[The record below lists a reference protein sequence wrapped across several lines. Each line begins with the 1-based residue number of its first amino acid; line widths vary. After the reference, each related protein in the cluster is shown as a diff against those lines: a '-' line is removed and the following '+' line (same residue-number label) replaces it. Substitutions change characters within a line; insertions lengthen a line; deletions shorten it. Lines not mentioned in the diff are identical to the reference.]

1 MKWSMSIELITNL
14 LTTTA
19 RKWWDDN
26 PWRLSAALSYYT
38 LFSLAPL
45 LTLAVAGAAI
55 VVDETVVQAELVR
68 QLQELI
74 GEKGANALTPMLHSA
89 GHPVHGIL
97 ATLFSIFTLF
107 IVSMGMFSE
116 LQDALNFIWRI
127 QGYRRGSALW
137 GLLRT
142 RLFSFLLVIG
152 TGLLLFTALILN
164 IVMLAA
170 ATFIHKEMPE
180 PQAIMTVINV
190 MGSPLVMAVLFTL
203 MFKILPEG
211 HIAWQDVWIGAIG
224 TAALFT
230 LGKWAIALY
239 LGGPALTSMYGAAS
253 SLMAILVWVYYS
265 ALIFFLGAEFTYVYA
280 HQFGSRRPMT
290 CSRVAKMEAE

>member
-1 MKWSMSIELITNL
+1 MSIELITDL
-14 LTTTA
+14 LRTTA
-19 RKWWDDN
+19 SKWWDDN

-55 VVDETVVQAELVR
+55 VVDETVVQAELLH
-68 QLQELI
+68 QLKELI

-97 ATLFSIFTLF
+97 ATLISILTLF

-127 QGYRRGSALW
+127 PGYRRSSALW

-170 ATFIHKEMPE
+170 AKLIHKEMPE
-180 PQAIMTVINV
+180 PQVIMTVINI
-190 MGSPLVMAVLFTL
+190 MGSPLLMAVLFAL

-224 TAALFT
+224 TSALFT
-230 LGKWAIALY
+230 SGKWAIALY

-280 HQFGSRRPMT
+280 HQFGSRRPTT
-290 CSRVAKMEAE
+290 CNRVAKMDAE

>member
-1 MKWSMSIELITNL
+1 MKIELISSL

-45 LTLAVAGAAI
+45 LTLAVAGAAM
-55 VVDETVVQAELVR
+55 VVDEPVVEDELLR

-89 GHPVHGIL
+89 GHPVHGTL
-97 ATLFSIFTLF
+97 ATLISLITLF
-107 IVSMGMFSE
+107 VVSMGMFSE

-127 QGYRRGSALW
+127 PGHRRSSALW

-152 TGLLLFTALILN
+152 TGFLLFTALILN
-164 IVMLAA
+164 IGMVAA
-170 ATFIHKEMPE
+170 GKFVQREMPE
-180 PQAIMTVINV
+180 PQVIMMVVDV
-190 MGSPLVMAVLFTL
+190 MGSPVVMAILFTL
-203 MFKILPEG
+203 MFKILPEEP
-211 HIAWQDVWIGAIG
+211 ITWRDVWIGAVG

-230 LGKWAIALY
+230 LGRWTIALY

-280 HQFGSRRPMT
+280 HQLGSRRPDTRSKAMN
-290 CSRVAKMEAE
+290 V

>member
-1 MKWSMSIELITNL
+1 
-14 LTTTA
+14 
-19 RKWWDDN
+19 
-26 PWRLSAALSYYT
+26 LSAALSYYA

-45 LTLAVAGAAI
+45 LTLAVAVAAV
-55 VVDETVVQAELVR
+55 VVDETVVQGELLR

-74 GEKGANALTPMLHSA
+74 GEKGTNAMTHMLHSA
-89 GHPVHGIL
+89 GHPVEGTV
-97 ATLFSIFTLF
+97 ATLISFITLF

-116 LQDALNFIWRI
+116 LQDALNLIWRI
-127 QGYRRGSALW
+127 PSRPSSSALW

-152 TGLLLFTALILN
+152 TGFLLVAALTLN
-164 IVMLAA
+164 IVMAA
-170 ATFIHKEMPE
+170 AGKFIDQEMPG
-180 PQAIMTVINV
+180 PQVVMTMINI
-190 MGSPLVMAVLFTL
+190 MGSPVVMAVLFTL

-211 HIAWQDVWIGAIG
+211 HIAWQDVWIGAIA

-230 LGKWAIALY
+230 LGRWAIGLY
-239 LGGPALTSMYGAAS
+239 LGGPAMTSMYGAAS

-280 HQFGSRRPMT
+280 HQYGSRRPANT
-290 CSRVAKMEAE
+290 

>member
-1 MKWSMSIELITNL
+1 MTIPLIIRL
-14 LTTTA
+14 LATTA
-19 RKWWDDN
+19 MKWWDDN
-26 PWRLSAALSYYT
+26 PWRLSAALSYYA

-45 LTLAVAGAAI
+45 LTLAVAVAAV
-55 VVDETVVQAELVR
+55 VVDETVVQGELLR

-74 GEKGANALTPMLHSA
+74 GEKGTNAMTHMLHSA
-89 GHPVHGIL
+89 GHPVEGTV
-97 ATLFSIFTLF
+97 ATLISFITLF

-116 LQDALNFIWRI
+116 LQDALNLIWRI
-127 QGYRRGSALW
+127 PSRPRSSALW

-152 TGLLLFTALILN
+152 TGFLLVAALTLN
-164 IVMLAA
+164 IVMAA
-170 ATFIHKEMPE
+170 AGKFIDRQMPE
-180 PQAIMTVINV
+180 PQVVMTMINI
-190 MGSPLVMAVLFTL
+190 MGSPVVMAVLFAL

-211 HIAWQDVWIGAIG
+211 HIAWQDVWIGAIA

-230 LGKWAIALY
+230 LGRWAIGLY
-239 LGGPALTSMYGAAS
+239 LGGPAMTSMYGAAS

-280 HQFGSRRPMT
+280 HQYGSRRPANT
-290 CSRVAKMEAE
+290 Q

>member
-1 MKWSMSIELITNL
+1 MKIELISSL

-45 LTLAVAGAAI
+45 LTLAVAGAAM
-55 VVDETVVQAELVR
+55 VVDEPVVEDELLR

-89 GHPVHGIL
+89 GHPVHGTL
-97 ATLFSIFTLF
+97 ATMISLITLF
-107 IVSMGMFSE
+107 VVSMGMFSE

-127 QGYRRGSALW
+127 PGHRRSSALW

-152 TGLLLFTALILN
+152 TGFLLFTALILN
-164 IVMLAA
+164 IGMVAA
-170 ATFIHKEMPE
+170 GKFVQREMPE
-180 PQAIMTVINV
+180 PQVIMMVVDV
-190 MGSPLVMAVLFTL
+190 MGSPVVMAILFTL
-203 MFKILPEG
+203 MFKILPEEP
-211 HIAWQDVWIGAIG
+211 ITWRDVWIGAVG

-230 LGKWAIALY
+230 LGRWTIALY

-280 HQFGSRRPMT
+280 HQLGSRRPDTRSKAMN
-290 CSRVAKMEAE
+290 V

>member
-1 MKWSMSIELITNL
+1 
-14 LTTTA
+14 
-19 RKWWDDN
+19 
-26 PWRLSAALSYYT
+26 LSAALSYYT

-55 VVDETVVQAELVR
+55 VVDETVVQAELLH

-74 GEKGANALTPMLHSA
+74 GEKGTNALTPMLLSA

-97 ATLFSIFTLF
+97 ATLISILTLF

-127 QGYRRGSALW
+127 PGYRRSSALW

-170 ATFIHKEMPE
+170 AKLIHKEMPE
-180 PQAIMTVINV
+180 PQVIMTVINI
-190 MGSPLVMAVLFTL
+190 MGSPLLMAVLFAL

-224 TAALFT
+224 TSALFT
-230 LGKWAIALY
+230 SGKWAIALY

-280 HQFGSRRPMT
+280 HQFGSRRPTT
-290 CSRVAKMEAE
+290 CNRVAKMDAE

>member
-1 MKWSMSIELITNL
+1 MTIQLIIRL

-19 RKWWDDN
+19 MKWWDDN
-26 PWRLSAALSYYT
+26 PWRLSAALSYYA

-45 LTLAVAGAAI
+45 LTLAVAVAAV
-55 VVDETVVQAELVR
+55 VVDETVVQGELLR

-74 GEKGANALTPMLHSA
+74 GEKGTNAMTHMLHSA
-89 GHPVHGIL
+89 GHPVEGTV
-97 ATLFSIFTLF
+97 ATLISFITLF

-116 LQDALNFIWRI
+116 LQDALNLIWRI
-127 QGYRRGSALW
+127 PSRPRSSALW

-152 TGLLLFTALILN
+152 TGFLLVAALTLN
-164 IVMLAA
+164 IVMAA
-170 ATFIHKEMPE
+170 AGKFIDRQMPD
-180 PQAIMTVINV
+180 PQVIMTMINI
-190 MGSPLVMAVLFTL
+190 MGSPVVMAVLFAL

-211 HIAWQDVWIGAIG
+211 HIAWQDVWIGAIA

-230 LGKWAIALY
+230 LGRWAIGLY
-239 LGGPALTSMYGAAS
+239 LGGPAMTSMYGAAS

-280 HQFGSRRPMT
+280 HQYGSRRP
-290 CSRVAKMEAE
+290 ANPQ

>member
-1 MKWSMSIELITNL
+1 MTIPLIIRL

-19 RKWWDDN
+19 TKWWDDN
-26 PWRLSAALSYYT
+26 PWRLSAALSYYA

-45 LTLAVAGAAI
+45 LTLAVAVAAV
-55 VVDETVVQAELVR
+55 VVDETVVQGELLR

-74 GEKGANALTPMLHSA
+74 GEKGTNAMTHMLHSA
-89 GHPVHGIL
+89 GHPVEGTV
-97 ATLFSIFTLF
+97 ATLISFITLL

-116 LQDALNFIWRI
+116 LQDALNLIWRI
-127 QGYRRGSALW
+127 PSRPRSSALW

-152 TGLLLFTALILN
+152 TGFLLVAALTLN
-164 IVMLAA
+164 IVMAA
-170 ATFIHKEMPE
+170 AGKFIDRQMPD
-180 PQAIMTVINV
+180 PQVIMTMINI
-190 MGSPLVMAVLFTL
+190 MGSPVVMAVLFAL

-211 HIAWQDVWIGAIG
+211 HIAWQDVWIGAIA

-230 LGKWAIALY
+230 LGKWAIGLY
-239 LGGPALTSMYGAAS
+239 LGGPAMTSMYGAAS

-280 HQFGSRRPMT
+280 HQYGSRRPANT
-290 CSRVAKMEAE
+290 SARNRVPLH

>member
-1 MKWSMSIELITNL
+1 MTIPLLIRL

-19 RKWWDDN
+19 MKWWDDN
-26 PWRLSAALSYYT
+26 PWRLSAALSYYA

-45 LTLAVAGAAI
+45 LTLAVAVAAV
-55 VVDETVVQAELVR
+55 VVDETVVQGELLR

-74 GEKGANALTPMLHSA
+74 GEKGTNAMTHMLHSA
-89 GHPVHGIL
+89 GHPVEGTV
-97 ATLFSIFTLF
+97 ATLISFITLF

-116 LQDALNFIWRI
+116 LQDALNLIWRI
-127 QGYRRGSALW
+127 PSRPSSSALW

-152 TGLLLFTALILN
+152 TGFLLVAALTLN
-164 IVMLAA
+164 IVMAA
-170 ATFIHKEMPE
+170 AGKFIDRQMPE
-180 PQAIMTVINV
+180 PQVVMTMINI
-190 MGSPLVMAVLFTL
+190 MGSPVVMAVLFAL

-211 HIAWQDVWIGAIG
+211 HIAWQDVWMGAIA

-230 LGKWAIALY
+230 LGRWAIVLY
-239 LGGPALTSMYGAAS
+239 LGGPAMTSMYGAAS

-280 HQFGSRRPMT
+280 HQYGSRRPAST
-290 CSRVAKMEAE
+290 Q

>member
-1 MKWSMSIELITNL
+1 MMIAPITNL

-55 VVDETVVQAELVR
+55 VVDEAVVQEELLR

-89 GHPVHGIL
+89 GHPVHGTL
-97 ATLFSIFTLF
+97 ATLISLITLF

-116 LQDALNFIWRI
+116 LQDALNLIWGI
-127 QGYRRGSALW
+127 PGHRRSSALW

-152 TGLLLFTALILN
+152 TGFLLFTALILN
-164 IVMLAA
+164 IVMVAA
-170 ATFIHKEMPE
+170 AKFIHRELPE
-180 PQAIMTVINV
+180 PQVIMMVINV
-190 MGSPLVMAVLFTL
+190 MGSPVVMAALFTL
-203 MFKILPEG
+203 MFKILPEE
-211 HIAWQDVWIGAIG
+211 HIAWQDVWMGAIG

-230 LGKWAIALY
+230 LGRWAIALY

-265 ALIFFLGAEFTYVYA
+265 ALIFFLGAEFTCVYA
-280 HQFGSRRPMT
+280 HQFGSRRPAT
-290 CSRVAKMEAE
+290 RTQAANMEAE